1 MSRTTATQWPV
12 HYTAAD
18 IEAINALTAWKA
30 ENGLSNVQISNRIGT
45 GNAIVSQILRGTYVR
60 PTAMLKR
67 LLASAGLPM
76 PAAWL
81 FSFLEKV

>member
-30 ENGLSNVQISNRIGT
+30 ENGLSNVQISDRIGT
-45 GNAIVSQILRGTYVR
+45 GNAIVSQIMRGKGSELVLMQENVVGD
-60 PTAMLKR
+60 PLDAL
-67 LLASAGLPM
+67 
-76 PAAWL
+76 
-81 FSFLEKV
+81 